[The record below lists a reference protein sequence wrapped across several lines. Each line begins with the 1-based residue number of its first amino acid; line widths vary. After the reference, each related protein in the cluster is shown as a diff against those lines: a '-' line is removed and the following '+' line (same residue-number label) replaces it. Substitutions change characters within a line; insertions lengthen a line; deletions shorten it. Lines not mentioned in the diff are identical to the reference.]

1 MSLSKDTKMKAM
13 AEVVAMQQKTM
24 SRRYQDRIVEL
35 QQEVKQQ
42 KEKTDNI
49 YKIASQIN
57 EQLQFSQ
64 TKVQAE
70 RELID
75 LSNLRVQE
83 KIERANI
90 GTQSLVQPSQNS
102 YMKLQPLTITPQRS
116 PRPTF
121 NHRMTALSP
130 SSIVYQFEIER
141 RTQIPLIRSV
151 LSVEKAYEF

>member
-1 MSLSKDTKMKAM
+1 MSLTKDTKMKAM

-90 GTQSLVQPSQNS
+90 GT
-102 YMKLQPLTITPQRS
+102 
-116 PRPTF
+116 
-121 NHRMTALSP
+121 
-130 SSIVYQFEIER
+130 
-141 RTQIPLIRSV
+141 
-151 LSVEKAYEF
+151 